1 MFYIEQREG
10 TEKGQLARDSR
21 GTWIP
26 AAHEIA
32 LIGLFH
38 RCN

>member
-10 TEKGQLARDSR
+10 TEKGQLARDLR
-21 GTWIP
+21 GIWAP

-32 LIGLFH
+32 LTGLFH